1 MESGSMAALQ
11 MSFDYAKKV
20 SELIPKASDTLNA
33 PNSTQTPSQ
42 QPLEDF
48 ASSVN
53 KQNEMILK
61 SAAMDAQIGG
71 SLDVYA

>member
-1 MESGSMAALQ
+1 METGSLAALQ

-20 SELIPKASDTLNA
+20 GELLPKASETLNA
-33 PNSTQTPSQ
+33 PTSSQAPSQ
-42 QPLEDF
+42 KPLEDF
-48 ASSVN
+48 ASSIN

>member
-1 MESGSMAALQ
+1 METGAMAALQ

-20 SELIPKASDTLNA
+20 GELIPKASQNLNSPQSQA
-33 PNSTQTPSQ
+33 PSQ

-48 ASSVN
+48 AAGVN

-61 SAAMDAQIGG
+61 TAALEAQVG
-71 SLDVYA
+71 SNLDVYA